1 MDYIELNDI
10 MIDSSE
16 LTYINERTDVFVLFG
31 LATLYCCASPVVP
44 LIAMVHNIIDM
55 NMDLYVCY
63 TTTKR
68 PYEKSMANIGPWLAI
83 AEFMA
88 FAAVVSNCLLLYFST
103 NSLRKWL

>member
-1 MDYIELNDI
+1 MNSI
-10 MIDSSE
+10 MGDSSE
-16 LTYINERTDVFVLFG
+16 LNYINERTDVFVIFG
-31 LATLYCCASPVVP
+31 LATLYCCACPVVP

-63 TTTKR
+63 STTKR
-68 PYEKSMANIGPWLAI
+68 PFQKTMTNIGPWLAI

-103 NSLRKWL
+103 NSLR